1 MMEGFQWSGQQPNR
15 TAMTLSRCA
24 ALLCSMSLMSA
35 AHAMDIETYD
45 KQVKLPPTSAAQVR
59 LTSYLL
65 GLGEGLRLANSALR
79 ARGEP
84 EFFCAPE
91 NANLFAADYRRL
103 IDGALAGARATLY
116 NQQQSIEQILLKAL
130 QDAYPCAGR

>member
-1 MMEGFQWSGQQPNR
+1 
-15 TAMTLSRCA
+15 MTLSRLA
-24 ALLCSMSLMSA
+24 ALLLA
-35 AHAMDIETYD
+35 LNLLAPAQAMDIETYD
-45 KQVKLPPTSAAQVR
+45 KQVKLPPSSAAQVR

-65 GLGEGLRLANSALR
+65 GLGEGLRLANTALR

-84 EFFCAPE
+84 EFFCTPE

-130 QDAYPCAGR
+130 QDTYPCPGR